1 MKAGDHLL
9 LAAKKQAE
17 GELEVHKANIKVY
30 QTMPAGIGEH
40 SDVTE
45 AVIAELD
52 KMSAAHD
59 RIEMIEKYFSRDSF
73 ISEIYR
79 KALTNKKIFFLSAD
93 FGAPSL
99 DIFRK
104 KLPNQFLHMCISE
117 QNMIDVAIG
126 LAIKKN
132 VKKGYIFIIFSYI

>member
-1 MKAGDHLL
+1 MKVGEQII
-9 LAAKKQAE
+9 LAALKQAE

-59 RIEMIEKYFSRDSF
+59 RIEMIEKYFS
-73 ISEIYR
+73 
-79 KALTNKKIFFLSAD
+79 
-93 FGAPSL
+93 G
-99 DIFRK
+99 
-104 KLPNQFLHMCISE
+104 
-117 QNMIDVAIG
+117 
-126 LAIKKN
+126 
-132 VKKGYIFIIFSYI
+132 